1 MNDIEWIVELEE
13 YPHYFIS
20 TKGRVL
26 SEYIKGGQG
35 KTHNTLSQ
43 LISTK
48 DKDGYFKVSLQNK
61 KTNKRDCKYIH
72 QLVCKTFNKR
82 VEDKNI
88 VDHINR
94 IRTDNR
100 LENLRWVNHRENCL
114 NTSNVKG
121 YSFCKKRNSWRSYIS
136 IEKNKVK
143 SSKDFKTEEE
153 AINWRKEM
161 EKKYYKIL

>member
-1 MNDIEWIVELEE
+1 MNEIEWIVELEE

-48 DKDGYFKVSLQNK
+48 DKHGYFKVSLQNK

-88 VDHINR
+88 ELGYQSDSTGGDDVGANGGGVTLLSTDSNKEIKCRMILLSLNQDSKMPSEYESWNQIWSGKR
-94 IRTDNR
+94 IERDKT
-100 LENLRWVNHRENCL
+100 
-114 NTSNVKG
+114 
-121 YSFCKKRNSWRSYIS
+121 YYILLT
-136 IEKNKVK
+136 K
-143 SSKDFKTEEE
+143 
-153 AINWRKEM
+153 
-161 EKKYYKIL
+161 